1 MLPAIDG
8 SPRRGRPRVV
18 PSAQAPGY
26 RSRDMSDGGE
36 TVPRADGTVHV
47 VGAGPVGSFMTALL
61 QTIPG
66 QRVLVY
72 EKRSE
77 YTRTRMVQLAP
88 YLVADSIESYL
99 ADQLDGQNVAA
110 IFDPVELEY
119 RMAYRRRVAP
129 DLRALLDEWTVG
141 FVPINTIE
149 RSLTTLIETRGTG
162 TVERVAGEIT
172 MDGILERAERGD
184 IVVDTSGTRSVF
196 RDALVP
202 GGEQAPLPNTQL
214 VRLEYALVVTFLYS
228 GHYACNEYCKYYK
241 NIENSAYK
249 FIPGVKRT
257 VYDGEIS
264 HVTGIVGISEDEFHA
279 MPRSF
284 DGAWLRE
291 HFPAVAESM
300 DRFIDKMQAESHG
313 EVVGDI
319 EVVRI
324 PLDVFH
330 AYNATSRLW
339 HRAGG
344 THPLATTPVF
354 LLGDAAIGSPYFQSI
369 SMGFEN
375 AFFLAGHIENRN
387 LPMTEVLDRYEAF
400 MYRQWLR
407 VYMRTTMIKHNKDL
421 LQSVG
426 DTFGLLEKLD
436 VY

>member
-1 MLPAIDG
+1 
-8 SPRRGRPRVV
+8 
-18 PSAQAPGY
+18 
-26 RSRDMSDGGE
+26 MSDGGA
-36 TVPRADGTVHV
+36 TLPRADGTVHV
-47 VGAGPVGSFMTALL
+47 VGAGPVGSFLAALL

-66 QRVLVY
+66 QRVCLY
-72 EKRSE
+72 EKRAD

-88 YLVADSIESYL
+88 YHVADSIESYL

-110 IFDPVELEY
+110 IFDPAELEY

-129 DLRALLDEWTVG
+129 DLRALLDEWTLG
-141 FVPINTIE
+141 FVPINTLE
-149 RSLTTLIETRGTG
+149 RSLNELIDRRATRTI
-162 TVERVAGEIT
+162 ERVAGEVT
-172 MDGILERAERGD
+172 MDGVLGQVQRGD
-184 IVVDTSGTRSVF
+184 IVVDTTGTKSIF

-202 GGEQAPLPNTQL
+202 GGDASTQSSLPNTQL

-228 GHYACNEYCKYYK
+228 RHYECNEYCKYYK

-249 FIPGVKRT
+249 FIPGVNRT
-257 VYDGEIS
+257 FYDGEIT
-264 HVTGIVGISEDEFHA
+264 HVTGIVGITEGEFRA

-284 DGAWLRE
+284 DGDWLRE

-300 DRFIDKMQAESHG
+300 DRFIDKVKAESHG
-313 EVVGDI
+313 EVVGTI

-324 PLDVFH
+324 PLDVYH
-330 AYNATSRLW
+330 AWNVTSRLW
-339 HRAGG
+339 HRTAGD
-344 THPLATTPVF
+344 HPLARTPVF

-426 DTFGLLEKLD
+426 DTFELLAKLR

>member
-1 MLPAIDG
+1 
-8 SPRRGRPRVV
+8 
-18 PSAQAPGY
+18 
-26 RSRDMSDGGE
+26 MSDGGE
-36 TVPRADGTVHV
+36 TMLRAAGTVHV

-66 QRVLVY
+66 QRVCLY

-110 IFDPVELEY
+110 IFDSAELEY

-129 DLRALLDEWTVG
+129 DLRALLDEWTLG

-149 RSLTTLIETRGTG
+149 RSLTELVERRGTG
-162 TVERVAGEIT
+162 TVERIDGEVT
-172 MDGILERAERGD
+172 MDGLLERVGPGD
-184 IVVDTSGTRSVF
+184 IVVDTTGTRSVF

-202 GGEQAPLPNTQL
+202 GADPAARPNTQL

-228 GHYACNEYCKYYK
+228 QHYACNEYCKYYK

-257 VYDGEIS
+257 FYDGETS
-264 HVTGIVGISEDEFHA
+264 HVTGIVGINEAEFKA

-300 DRFIDKMQAESHG
+300 DRFVEKMEAETHG
-313 EVVGDI
+313 HVVGDI
-319 EVVRI
+319 QIVRI

-339 HRAGG
+339 QRAGG
-344 THPLATTPVF
+344 SHPLATTPVF

-375 AFFLAGHIENRN
+375 AFFLAGHIENRK
-387 LPMTEVLDRYEAF
+387 LPMSEVFDRYEAF

-421 LQSVG
+421 LESVG
-426 DTFGLLEKLD
+426 DTFELLAKLN